1 MSRRRP
7 VEVRRADERALLVGA
22 ELTRGRDGASAN
34 GVEESLD
41 ERAPLSRTAGVDV
54 VGRTWQRRAVPDV
67 RTYVGKGKVEEV
79 KQLAGELDAGVVV
92 FDDPLAPAQ
101 QRNLERDIGLGPGG
115 EPNVKVLDRSQLIL
129 DIFAQR
135 AHTLEGKLQVE
146 LAQLE
151 YLLPRLTGHWTHL
164 SRIKAGVGMRGP
176 GETQLEVDRRRI
188 RDRVAMLRRRLVE
201 VARTRR
207 LHRDERAQVPFP
219 TIVLVGYTN
228 AGKSTL
234 MRRLTGADVLI
245 DDMLFATLDPT
256 VRRIALPR
264 TGTALLSDTVGF
276 IHKLPHQ
283 LVEAFKSTLEE
294 VRTADLLLH
303 VVDASSEARANH
315 VAVVKGVL
323 AEIEAEERP
332 TLLVLNKI
340 DRLSDEARR
349 AILLEAERDGGV
361 AVSAADGTGI
371 DELRERID
379 GILDSRTT
387 KAEFRVPFDRGEV
400 LARLHRHG
408 AVLDA
413 RQDGDATF
421 VTALVTPKLAGQI
434 RKALGSRP

>member
-1 MSRRRP
+1 MSRRRTH
-7 VEVRRADERALLVGA
+7 EVRRADERALLVGT
-22 ELTRGRDGASAN
+22 ELTSARHDGGPS
-34 GVEESLD
+34 VEESL
-41 ERAPLSRTAGVDV
+41 EELAQLCRTAGVEV

-67 RTYVGKGKVEEV
+67 RTYVGKGKVEEIKNLV
-79 KQLAGELDAGVVV
+79 QELEAGVVV
-92 FDDPLAPAQ
+92 FDDPLSPAQ
-101 QRNLERDIGLGPGG
+101 QRNLERAIGLGPGG
-115 EPNVKVLDRSQLIL
+115 EPTVKVLDRSQLIL

-164 SRIKAGVGMRGP
+164 SRLKAGVGMRGP

-188 RDRVAMLRRRLVE
+188 RDRIAMLRRRLVE

-207 LHRDERAQVPFP
+207 LHREERAQVPFP
-219 TIVLVGYTN
+219 TIALVGYTN

-256 VRRIALPR
+256 VRRIKLPR
-264 TGTALLSDTVGF
+264 SGVALLSDTVGF

-303 VVDASSEARANH
+303 VVDASNEARARH
-315 VAVVKGVL
+315 IAVVKDVL
-323 AEIEAEERP
+323 KEIEADERP
-332 TLLVLNKI
+332 VILVLNKI
-340 DRLSDEARR
+340 DRLNDEARR
-349 AILLEAERDGGV
+349 AIELEAQREGGV
-361 AVSAADGTGI
+361 AVSAATGDGI
-371 DELRERID
+371 DELREKID
-379 GILDSRTT
+379 GILDARTT
-387 KAEFRVPFDRGEV
+387 KTEFRVPLDRGEV
-400 LARLHRHG
+400 LARLHRYG
-408 AVLDA
+408 AVLDS
-413 RQDGDATF
+413 RLDGDATF

-434 RKALGSRP
+434 RKALAEPA